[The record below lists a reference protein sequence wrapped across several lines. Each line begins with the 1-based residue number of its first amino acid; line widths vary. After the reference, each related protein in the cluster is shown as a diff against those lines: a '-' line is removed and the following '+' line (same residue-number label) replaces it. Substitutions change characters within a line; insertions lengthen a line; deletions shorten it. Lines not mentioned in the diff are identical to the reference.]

1 MIEVQKKLSAL
12 LEIPLPADERDAF
25 DLSYTLDAPLR
36 GDGQAYRFWVEEDA
50 ESFTELDATGPI
62 TPPNT
67 DAFERGY
74 RLFTDAPR
82 GAVRVEMRLTLPAP
96 TRTDYDMA
104 ELEAALAQAGNAMRR
119 SMGLRALFMPRL
131 DTVRFAFDGPAPE
144 AVFVLDDGTTR
155 SIDAVFSSD
164 VLVTP
169 AEDES
174 DGAHAIRS
182 QRTAIEPA
190 GEGVDGEGS
199 ARAHWPGHAC
209 SHVIAFVDYPI
220 RKLEHGSRRTDKS
233 AAVVSGANSGGH
245 PADLPAVTCDYTAS
259 AKDR

>member
-1 MIEVQKKLSAL
+1 MITPLTGLLIALALATSPGPEARSA
-12 LEIPLPADERDAF
+12 PLDDVFVFWSDYQAMAADERDAF

-169 AEDES
+169 GEDES
-174 DGAHAIRS
+174 DGAQAIRFD
-182 QRTAIEPA
+182 TAPLYA
-190 GEGVDGEGS
+190 V
-199 ARAHWPGHAC
+199 
-209 SHVIAFVDYPI
+209 
-220 RKLEHGSRRTDKS
+220 LETRR
-233 AAVVSGANSGGH
+233 
-245 PADLPAVTCDYTAS
+245 
-259 AKDR
+259 